1 MGYLISIVIV
11 GGNLINQLI
20 RVSEEVQ
27 VIPEDGTEISLS
39 TAMYIS
45 KNAGN
50 NIPLNLSNQ

>member
-20 RVSEEVQ
+20 RVPEEVQ